1 MDCLD
6 YTFRNNKA
14 KISSSNN
21 TTINIK
27 NKNQP
32 KLNEYIYDL
41 ENTITLNQEFISN
54 FISINDKLTQPQKN
68 LLKQRIDKIKNYFNL
83 KKNIHNEMNKLNG
96 KILINKQI
104 IEETKRR
111 NDENF
116 LYYRDQIEEF
126 SENVNKK
133 TSLVK
138 QFQKK
143 FSEVEIFIQRECKNP
158 EHNEKYNHWK
168 HFTIVPFMNKNETLL
183 KKKSYLEMI
192 VNKKLNETKN
202 ILDENKKLKKEKNIA
217 NNKYQKLTNHYDN
230 KIKYY
235 EHNIEIIK
243 MLLNRIYENDKKE
256 MIPPFVKLDI
266 SEDELQP
273 INLLEKKNYIN
284 GDNIIQYDKQEEE
297 SEDDENM
304 KELPPPDEQFLKEG
318 SKNKSW
324 GNISFI
330 EKEDI

>member
-1 MDCLD
+1 
-6 YTFRNNKA
+6 
-14 KISSSNN
+14 
-21 TTINIK
+21 
-27 NKNQP
+27 
-32 KLNEYIYDL
+32 
-41 ENTITLNQEFISN
+41 
-54 FISINDKLTQPQKN
+54 
-68 LLKQRIDKIKNYFNL
+68 
-83 KKNIHNEMNKLNG
+83 MNKLNG